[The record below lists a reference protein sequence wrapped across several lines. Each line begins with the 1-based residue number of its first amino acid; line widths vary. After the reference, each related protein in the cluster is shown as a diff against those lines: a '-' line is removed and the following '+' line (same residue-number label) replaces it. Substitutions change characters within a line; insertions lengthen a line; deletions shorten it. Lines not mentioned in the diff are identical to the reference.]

1 MKTKAQKRNEARA
14 NAEKLKAA
22 KKAVRMSS
30 GSSATAAAPKGMK
43 GMKGKRLVPNSKK
56 KS

>member
-22 KKAVRMSS
+22 KKAARMSS
-30 GSSATAAAPKGMK
+30 GSAATAVAAK
-43 GMKGKRLVPNSKK
+43 GMKGKSLVPSAKK
-56 KS
+56 KK

>member
-30 GSSATAAAPKGMK
+30 GSTATAVAPKGMK
-43 GMKGKRLVPNSKK
+43 GKSLVPSSKK
-56 KS
+56 RR